1 MRNPKGSVKVVSRK
15 GMLAIQ
21 LPRNLFNGTQKY
33 LYLEL
38 ADNSTNR
45 KAAEARADVI
55 RSDIAFDKF
64 DSSLDRYR
72 PTATNDKSPTLTELW
87 NRYSATKSKH
97 LSQTTVQKDFKRV
110 KNHIADFPSQRLT
123 DARRIRNHLTE
134 KFSGETAKKILMY
147 VRACCDWA
155 VDEGLIVSN
164 PFKNLKAETRRRAK
178 TINPF
183 TKDEVD
189 LILAAFQEHS
199 KYCHYLSFVEFLFF
213 TGCRT
218 SEAIGLQWKHVS
230 PDLKTITFSEALV
243 LKNRKETKT
252 GTIRK
257 FPVNCQLRSVLA
269 RAKGDRQ
276 AKPDDLVFLSPTGVA
291 IDSHNFLNRVWK
303 PLLQSVGL
311 DYRSQYT
318 TRHTFITHCLES
330 GVAVQQVADWV
341 GNSSQTIWKHY
352 AGISK
357 KRDVPIFE
365 Y

>member
-1 MRNPKGSVKVVSRK
+1 MRSSKGSVKVVSRK

-21 LPRNLFNGTQKY
+21 LPRNLFDGTQKY
-33 LYLEL
+33 LYLGL
-38 ADNSTNR
+38 ADNSINR
-45 KAAEARADVI
+45 KAAEARADII
-55 RSDIAFDKF
+55 RSDIAFDRF

-72 PTATNDKSPTLTELW
+72 PTATNDKSPTLDELW
-87 NRYSATKSKH
+87 DSYSLARSKH
-97 LSQTTVQKDFKRV
+97 LANATIQKDFKRIR
-110 KNHIADFPSQRLT
+110 NHIADLPSRRLT
-123 DARRIRNHLTE
+123 DARRIRNYLSD
-134 KFSGETAKKILMY
+134 KCSGETGKKVLMY
-147 VRACCDWA
+147 IRACCDWA
-155 VDEGLIVSN
+155 VNEGLIAVN
-164 PFKNLKAETRRRAK
+164 PFKNLKVESRKRNSS
-178 TINPF
+178 INPF
-183 TKDEVD
+183 TKSEVD
-189 LILAAFQEHS
+189 LILATLQEIPRY
-199 KYCHYLSFVEFLFF
+199 KHYLNFVEFLFF

-218 SEAIGLQWKHVS
+218 SEAVGLQWKHIS

-243 LKNRKETKT
+243 LKNRKGTKT

-257 FPVNCQLRSVLA
+257 FPVNSQLRSVLV
-269 RAKGDRQ
+269 RTKGDRLVL
-276 AKPDDLVFLSPTGVA
+276 PNDLVFLSPSGVA

-357 KRDVPIFE
+357 KQDVPTFE